1 MPAGPEDGAGAGVAA
16 VVVDYN
22 VGPLLLDCVVSL
34 RADGVRSLIVVEN
47 GVPGSS
53 AAALGT
59 LAAEVT
65 IIATGANLGFGAGVN
80 RGVAACDPSIELIV
94 VANPDSVVHPG
105 ALRALRAGLGEHP
118 TWAMVGPTIVT
129 AEGERYPSVRRF
141 PSFLDA
147 VGHALLGQIA
157 PSNRFTTR
165 YRSAAIGPDGGV
177 DWVSGAFFVIRRDAF
192 EEVGGFDEAYFMF
205 AEDMDMCWRL
215 RQAGRGVGVATDAV
229 VTHVEGVARRPHP
242 YRMLIAHHR
251 SALRFANETTSGPA
265 RALLPLAALVLGV
278 RLAGSILQTALR
290 APRAPG
296 VA

>member
-1 MPAGPEDGAGAGVAA
+1 VNQVA
-16 VVVDYN
+16 VIHVD
-22 VGPLLLDCVVSL
+22 D
-34 RADGVRSLIVVEN
+34 AIIVVEN
-47 GVPGSS
+47 GAPGSS

-59 LAAEVT
+59 HAGAVT

-80 RGVAACDPSIELIV
+80 RGVAACDPAVEMIV

-105 ALRALRAGLGEHP
+105 ALGALRAALDGHP

-147 VGHALLGQIA
+147 VGHALLGQVA
-157 PSNRFTTR
+157 PANRFTTR

-192 EEVGGFDEAYFMF
+192 EEIGGFDEAYFMF
-205 AEDMDMCWRL
+205 AEDMDLCWRL
-215 RQAGRGVGVATDAV
+215 HHAGRGVGVATDAV

-251 SALRFANETTSGPA
+251 SALRFANETTAGPA

-278 RLAGSILQTALR
+278 RLIGSIVQTSLR
-290 APRAPG
+290 ARRGSGAR
-296 VA
+296 